1 MFQKSKSWHIVSAN
15 ATWGSQH
22 YFPFMVL
29 CRYRWFCTLG
39 LPESNQP
46 QSRLNKLAT
55 PPRVVST
62 GVFGE
67 FPSSRLSYRLTP
79 PFTDIFNVGVL
90 VKATYPLSLFL
101 SVSVPL
107 PVFLSP
113 SPLPLLSL
121 HLLPLPLPSL
131 PRSIPLWLPPTL
143 PLTLYPCLLFP
154 HSHFLSFV
162 FLLFPFY
169 LHFC

>member
-1 MFQKSKSWHIVSAN
+1 
-15 ATWGSQH
+15 
-22 YFPFMVL
+22 MVL
-29 CRYRWFCTLG
+29 CRYCWFCTLG

-79 PFTDIFNVGVL
+79 PFTDIFKVGVL

-101 SVSVPL
+101 SVSVPV

-131 PRSIPLWLPPTL
+131 PRSIPL
-143 PLTLYPCLLFP
+143 
-154 HSHFLSFV
+154 
-162 FLLFPFY
+162 
-169 LHFC
+169 